1 MATALTF
8 EVGRRPG
15 LGPRSSCRRAGRM
28 TVDQRAALRALIHE
42 PVEASRWK
50 GRNRRDAS
58 LFTALAIGLA
68 ALVGLTFGYALD
80 MVPPS
85 TDVHVNEAIARASA
99 PIVEMRATTR
109 STQPSSDVTIRTM

>member
-1 MATALTF
+1 
-8 EVGRRPG
+8 
-15 LGPRSSCRRAGRM
+15 M
-28 TVDQRAALRALIHE
+28 TVEQRESLHALIHE

-50 GRNRRDAS
+50 GRNGRDAS

-68 ALVGLTFGYALD
+68 ALAALTFGYAFD

-99 PIVEMRATTR
+99 PIVDVRATTR